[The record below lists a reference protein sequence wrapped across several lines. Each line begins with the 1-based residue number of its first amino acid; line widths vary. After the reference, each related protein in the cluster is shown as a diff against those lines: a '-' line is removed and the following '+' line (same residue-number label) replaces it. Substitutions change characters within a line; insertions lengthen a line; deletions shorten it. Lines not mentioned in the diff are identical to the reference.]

1 MNTNSDSPQN
11 DAVERCNR
19 AWQRAYNKEA
29 ADIDEDEDTYPAKK
43 AGNAAYRR
51 AMPPL
56 SGYQNICDF
65 IACVTNALVLDAI
78 AACDAKRLLAAAK
91 IAIPAVRWEPAP
103 PKDFRPQLSK
113 WGQDLFKTASKL
125 SYGRQES
132 PQEADAN
139 GA

>member
-11 DAVERCNR
+11 EAVDRCNR
-19 AWQRAYNKEA
+19 AWQRAYNKEV
-29 ADIDEDEDTYPAKK
+29 ADIDEDDDTYPAKK

-65 IACVTNALVLDAI
+65 IACVANALVIDAI

-91 IAIPAVRWEPAP
+91 IAITAIRSEPAP
-103 PKDFRPQLSK
+103 PKISRLHFSK
-113 WGQDLFKTASKL
+113 GGQELLQAAREL
-125 SYGRQES
+125 SYGS
-132 PQEADAN
+132 PQIPSEADAK
-139 GA
+139 GV